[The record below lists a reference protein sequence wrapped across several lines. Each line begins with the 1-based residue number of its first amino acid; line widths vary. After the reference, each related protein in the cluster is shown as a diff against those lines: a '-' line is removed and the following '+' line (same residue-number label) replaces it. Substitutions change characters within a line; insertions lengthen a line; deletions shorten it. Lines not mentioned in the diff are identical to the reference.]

1 MKLSLNSLR
10 IIRYLADAGADI
22 NSKTKLRRTA
32 LNKACFLGRADVV
45 AFLLSRPGIDI
56 EWGDTKGRNPLHNA
70 IFGPRGG
77 REGKKVVP
85 KKLDLPVAVGYSQ
98 HFKKQMSVFSCCV
111 FNEYF
116 IIFEGWNI
124 RQGLSRSCIDAT

>member
-1 MKLSLNSLR
+1 M
-10 IIRYLADAGADI
+10 
-22 NSKTKLRRTA
+22 
-32 LNKACFLGRADVV
+32 GRADVV

-85 KKLDLPVAVGYSQ
+85 KKLDLPVAVGYSLTFQ
-98 HFKKQMSVFSCCV
+98 KSNDVSLV
-111 FNEYF
+111 VALTD
-116 IIFEGWNI
+116 IFFFLRLEHSARTVQKLHRCYLKGE
-124 RQGLSRSCIDAT
+124 LT

>member
-1 MKLSLNSLR
+1 MTPLFYAIRGENIDVIRFLIEEKKVNIEHEECMQRTVFYWACCLGNLR
-10 IIRYLADAGADI
+10 IIRYLAEAGADI

-77 REGKKVVP
+77 REGKKVGTFGKDCP
-85 KKLDLPVAVGYSQ
+85 EA
-98 HFKKQMSVFSCCV
+98 
-111 FNEYF
+111 
-116 IIFEGWNI
+116 
-124 RQGLSRSCIDAT
+124 A